1 MWKEH
6 LLFLF
11 LCVYKYSVIL
21 MNLLLVRQ
29 LFTLI
34 ARRHSHSLLTRLD
47 LGASI
52 MCRTPS

>member
-6 LLFLF
+6 LLFLC

-47 LGASI
+47 LGA
-52 MCRTPS
+52 

>member
-34 ARRHSHSLLTRLD
+34 TRRHSHSLLTRLD
-47 LGASI
+47 LGA
-52 MCRTPS
+52 